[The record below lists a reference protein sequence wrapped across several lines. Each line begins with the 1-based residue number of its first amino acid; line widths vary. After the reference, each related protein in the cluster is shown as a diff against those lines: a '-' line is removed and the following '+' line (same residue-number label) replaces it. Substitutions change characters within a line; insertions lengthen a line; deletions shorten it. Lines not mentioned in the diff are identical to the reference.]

1 MICLN
6 WNVEWAVG
14 DSPEGEIIRS
24 IVNRVNPDVMCL
36 TETTLGMVP
45 ASGHFIASDPEYG
58 YPNNGTRRKVVL
70 WSREPWSEIDTVGAP
85 SMPSGRFVSG
95 ITQGIRFAGVC
106 IPWKDAHVRSGRR
119 DRALWE
125 DHLAYLS
132 GFASVLAA
140 YRNSMPLCVL
150 GDYNQNI
157 PRKHQPSHVAQA
169 LTEAFG
175 DDLLIATT
183 GKLDNKGE
191 RLVDHYAHTNHLTV
205 EVLEIIPKRTEDE
218 TKLSDHVGVV
228 ASISFSG

>member
-24 IVNRVNPDVMCL
+24 IMNRVNPDVMCL
-36 TETTLGMVP
+36 TETTLSMVP

-175 DDLLIATT
+175 DDLLIATA

-191 RLVDHYAHTNHLTV
+191 RLVDHYAHTTRLIV
-205 EVLEIIPKRTEDE
+205 DILEIIPKRTEDE
-218 TKLSDHVGVV
+218 TQLSDHVGVV